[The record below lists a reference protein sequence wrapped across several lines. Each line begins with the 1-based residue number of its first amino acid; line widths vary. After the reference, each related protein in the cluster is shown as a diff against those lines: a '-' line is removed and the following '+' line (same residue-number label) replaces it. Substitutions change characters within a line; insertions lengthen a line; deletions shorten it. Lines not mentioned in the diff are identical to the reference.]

1 MTNPTPDQD
10 LQEEL
15 ALLPDELDELGEME
29 VEEAGTPVTFDP
41 DLELQEEDFFSGEV
55 EEAGLMLI
63 VDPDLERPHTNQ
75 PPKTETP

>member
-41 DLELQEEDFFSGEV
+41 DLE
-55 EEAGLMLI
+55 
-63 VDPDLERPHTNQ
+63 RPHTNQ